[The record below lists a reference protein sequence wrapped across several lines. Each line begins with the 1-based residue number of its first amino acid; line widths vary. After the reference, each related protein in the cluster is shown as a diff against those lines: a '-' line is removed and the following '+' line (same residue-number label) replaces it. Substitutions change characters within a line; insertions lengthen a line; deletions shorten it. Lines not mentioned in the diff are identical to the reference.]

1 MNDSPTPVTFAGDER
16 IELDGCYVFRDGLA
30 HKANV
35 TIASAVSFTDLPH
48 LFHIDVI
55 VPGSKKMTLGIGI
68 PVPEAMRMLR
78 HNVLWNDALSEYD
91 ECKLDVVRNLFDKYE
106 ADLTAAPWTAKD
118 VQTVRD
124 LEPIDEM
131 QEFVK
136 NDLLRIAAVA
146 MEKQDV

>member
-1 MNDSPTPVTFAGDER
+1 LKLTPTPVTFTGDER
-16 IELDGCYVFRDGLA
+16 IELTGCYVFRNGLA
-30 HKANV
+30 HRAQV
-35 TIASAVSFTDLPH
+35 AIASAVSFTDLPH
-48 LFHIDVI
+48 LLHIDVV

-68 PVPEAMRMLR
+68 PFPEAMRMLR
-78 HNVLWNDALSEYD
+78 HNLLWNDALYEYD

-106 ADLTAAPWTAKD
+106 ADLTAAPWTEED

-124 LEPIDEM
+124 LETIDEM

-136 NDLLRIAAVA
+136 NDLLRIAAMA